1 MPTSSLRG
9 SSPNKNK
16 LPGNGSNNKEK
27 EDGEG
32 GGVEEEG
39 GREAGVAQVLL
50 HFRQVMK
57 FRKKLIGKAQGPA
70 TK

>member
-1 MPTSSLRG
+1 MPTSAAWLFPQQKQIAWQRVEQQREG
-9 SSPNKNK
+9 
-16 LPGNGSNNKEK
+16 GE
-27 EDGEG
+27 EEGEG
-32 GGVEEEG
+32 G
-39 GREAGVAQVLL
+39 AGVAQVLL